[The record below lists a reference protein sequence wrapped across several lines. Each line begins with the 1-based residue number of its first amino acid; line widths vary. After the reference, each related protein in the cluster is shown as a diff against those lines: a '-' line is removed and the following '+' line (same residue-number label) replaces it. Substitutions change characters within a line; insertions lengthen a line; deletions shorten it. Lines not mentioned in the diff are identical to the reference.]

1 MKGAFFLC
9 KTSIGQKGSKN
20 NAMEAVVLA
29 GGRGTRLREAVAGL
43 PKSLAPIGKHPFLS
57 YLLGWLRTRGVT
69 DIILAVGHRRK
80 DIVRHYTQ
88 HKPQGIRLR
97 YSIETTPLG
106 TAGALRNLRSM
117 LDGEEFLVLNG
128 DSIFNVDLREM
139 LSFHRRHRAETTL
152 ALASPPEAGRYGSV
166 LLDPR
171 GRIKAF
177 VEKHAAGL
185 PSEGGQPSASK
196 WISGGLYIMSKAVF
210 RHIPG
215 RREVSLEKEV
225 FPRLIGGPFYGF
237 PSKGYFID
245 IGVPED
251 YQRARTE
258 LTGRFTPC

>member
-1 MKGAFFLC
+1 
-9 KTSIGQKGSKN
+9 
-20 NAMEAVVLA
+20 MEAVVLV
-29 GGRGTRLREAVAGL
+29 GGQGTRLRKAVAGL
-43 PKSLAPIGKHPFLS
+43 PKSLAPIGEHPFLS
-57 YLLGWLRTRGVT
+57 YLLGWLRAQGVA
-69 DIILAVGHRRK
+69 DIILAVGHRRR
-80 DIVRHYTQ
+80 DIVRHYTR
-88 HKPQGIRLR
+88 HKPQGMRLR

-106 TAGALRNLRSM
+106 TAGALRNSRSM

-128 DSIFNVDLREM
+128 DSIFDVDLRQM

-166 LLDPR
+166 RLDAR

-185 PSEGGQPSASK
+185 PSRSGQASAPK
-196 WISGGLYIMSKAVF
+196 WISGGLYIMSRAVF
-210 RHIPG
+210 RRIPG
-215 RREVSLEKEV
+215 QREVSLEKEV

-251 YQRARTE
+251 YQRARAE
-258 LTGRFTPC
+258 LTERFTTC

>member
-1 MKGAFFLC
+1 MGR
-9 KTSIGQKGSKN
+9 KGSAF

-29 GGRGTRLREAVAGL
+29 GGKGTRLRKAVAGL

-57 YLLGWLRTRGVT
+57 YLLGWLRDQGVT
-69 DIILAVGHRRK
+69 NIILAVGHRRK
-80 DIVRHYTQ
+80 DIVRHYTR
-88 HKPQGIRLR
+88 HKPLGMRLR

-106 TAGALRNLRSM
+106 TAGALRNLCSM

-128 DSIFNVDLREM
+128 DSIFDVDMGQL

-152 ALASPPEAGRYGSV
+152 ALASPTEVGRYGSV
-166 LLDPR
+166 LLDAR

-177 VEKHAAGL
+177 VEKHAAVPPGEAGR
-185 PSEGGQPSASK
+185 PGASK
-196 WISGGLYIMSKAVF
+196 WISGGLYIMSRAVF

-215 RREVSLEKEV
+215 QREVSLEKEV

-251 YQRARTE
+251 YERARVE
-258 LTGRFTPC
+258 LRERFTPC

>member
-1 MKGAFFLC
+1 MGR
-9 KTSIGQKGSKN
+9 KGSTI

-29 GGRGTRLREAVAGL
+29 GGQGTRLRKAVAGL

-57 YLLGWLRTRGVT
+57 YLLGWLRAQGVA
-69 DIILAVGHRRK
+69 DIILAVGHRRR
-80 DIVRHYTQ
+80 DIVRHYTRHQ
-88 HKPQGIRLR
+88 PQGMRLR

-128 DSIFNVDLREM
+128 DSIFDVDLRQM

-166 LLDPR
+166 RLDAR
-171 GRIKAF
+171 GRIQAF

-185 PSEGGQPSASK
+185 PGRGGQPSAPK
-196 WISGGLYIMSKAVF
+196 WISGGLYIMSRAVF

-215 RREVSLEKEV
+215 QREVSLEKEV

-237 PSKGYFID
+237 PSNGYFID

-251 YQRARTE
+251 YQRARAE
-258 LTGRFTPC
+258 LTERFTTC

>member
-1 MKGAFFLC
+1 MGRKDS
-9 KTSIGQKGSKN
+9 TN

-29 GGRGTRLREAVAGL
+29 GGQGTRLRKAVAGL

-57 YLLGWLRTRGVT
+57 YLLGWLRAQGVT
-69 DIILAVGHRRK
+69 DIILALGHRRK
-80 DIVRHYTQ
+80 DIVGHYTQ
-88 HKPQGIRLR
+88 YMPQGMRLR

-106 TAGALRNLRSM
+106 TAGALKNISSM

-128 DSIFNVDLREM
+128 DSIFDVDLGQM
-139 LSFHRRHRAETTL
+139 LSFHHRHRAQTTL

-166 LLDPR
+166 LLDAR

-177 VEKHAAGL
+177 VEKHAAAL
-185 PSEGGQPSASK
+185 PGECGQPGASK
-196 WISGGLYIMSKAVF
+196 WISAGLYIMSRAVF

-215 RREVSLEKEV
+215 QREVSLEKEV
-225 FPRLIGGPFYGF
+225 FPRMIGGPFYGF

-251 YQRARTE
+251 YSRARAE
-258 LTGRFTPC
+258 LAERFTPC

>member
-1 MKGAFFLC
+1 MGR
-9 KTSIGQKGSKN
+9 KGSTI

-29 GGRGTRLREAVAGL
+29 GGQGTRLRKAVAGL

-57 YLLGWLRTRGVT
+57 YLLGWLRAQGVA
-69 DIILAVGHRRK
+69 DIILAVGHRRR
-80 DIVRHYTQ
+80 DIVRHYTR
-88 HKPQGIRLR
+88 HKPQGMRLR

-128 DSIFNVDLREM
+128 DSIFDVDLRQM

-166 LLDPR
+166 RLDSR

-177 VEKHAAGL
+177 VEKRAAGL
-185 PSEGGQPSASK
+185 PGRGGQPSGPK
-196 WISGGLYIMSKAVF
+196 WISGGLYIMSRAVF

-215 RREVSLEKEV
+215 QREVSLEKEV

-251 YQRARTE
+251 YQKARAE
-258 LTGRFTPC
+258 LTERFTTC

>member
-1 MKGAFFLC
+1 MGR
-9 KTSIGQKGSKN
+9 KGSTI

-29 GGRGTRLREAVAGL
+29 GGQGTRLRKAVAGL
-43 PKSLAPIGKHPFLS
+43 PKSLAPIGKHPFLN
-57 YLLGWLRTRGVT
+57 YLLGWLRAQGVT
-69 DIILAVGHRRK
+69 DIILAVGHRRR
-80 DIVRHYTQ
+80 DIVRHYNRHQ
-88 HKPQGIRLR
+88 PQGMRLR

-117 LDGEEFLVLNG
+117 LEGEEFLVLNG
-128 DSIFNVDLREM
+128 DSIFDVDLRQM
-139 LSFHRRHRAETTL
+139 LSFHRRHRAKTTL

-177 VEKHAAGL
+177 VEKRAAVL
-185 PSEGGQPSASK
+185 PGRGGQSSASK
-196 WISGGLYIMSKAVF
+196 WISGGLYIMSRAVF

-215 RREVSLEKEV
+215 QRDVSLEKEV

-251 YQRARTE
+251 YRRAIAE
-258 LTGRFTPC
+258 LEERFTSC